1 MRKMKMNKANTN
13 VLSERDKQITA
24 LNNEIDPKN
33 SSAKLSQA
41 IIKAERLSKMSNYK
55 QPKK

>member
-1 MRKMKMNKANTN
+1 MNNTN
-13 VLSERDKQITA
+13 TNELSEREKQITA
-24 LNNEIDPKN
+24 LANEIDPKN

-41 IIKAERLSKMSNYK
+41 ILKAERLSKISNYK

>member
-1 MRKMKMNKANTN
+1 MNKANTN

-24 LNNEIDPKN
+24 LNNEIDLKN